1 MSRRLTNVK
10 EPNYK
15 FNNTYNMN
23 ISRKNT
29 NGCSILCIF
38 LIFIFSIF
46 IMCLGNR
53 PLSENKK
60 NPENS
65 LIPTLLHYTPNN
77 FPPHAAGN
85 GDTPSLLPD
94 DSLNYRPLGPI
105 PTRCWGKS
113 CDGRGYINPDI
124 RNNCDI
130 FNDPYV
136 PPVKINN
143 YTYKQLGILTSNDL
157 IIPLLGK
164 PHINGRDKWNYYT
177 ISNTGSLNTK
187 LPIRVR
193 GKICTNEYGCD
204 EIFTGDIVFVEGYNR
219 NFKVTIYENNTFSY
233 DPFI

>member
-1 MSRRLTNVK
+1 MYFIYIFFMSRRLTN
-10 EPNYK
+10 K
-15 FNNTYNMN
+15 FTENAD
-23 ISRKNT
+23 RKNT

-53 PLSENKK
+53 PLSENK
-60 NPENS
+60 NTSENS
-65 LIPTLLHYTPNN
+65 LT
-77 FPPHAAGN
+77 PPHHSDN
-85 GDTPSLLPD
+85 SQ
-94 DSLNYRPLGPI
+94 PLGPI

-143 YTYKQLGILTSNDL
+143 SPSLRSSESFNYTYKQVGILTSNDL

-164 PHINGRDKWNYYT
+164 PHINGREKWNYYT

-193 GKICTNEYGCD
+193 NKICTNEYGCD